1 MPQTITTGYKALC
14 EAAEREIETLPVEEA
29 IKLAGRS
36 DTVLVDIRD
45 IRELQREGK
54 VPGAFHCPRG
64 MLEFWIDPQS
74 PYHKPIF
81 ADDKK
86 FVFFCAGGLRSAL
99 AAQTAQYMG
108 LKPVAHIKGG
118 LAHGKRPAARWT
130 RPSPV
135 PCRPKSSNHS
145 PACSGRSEN
154 FACCVFKLTA
164 VSARVEIGLC
174 R

>member
-1 MPQTITTGYKALC
+1 M
-14 EAAEREIETLPVEEA
+14 
-29 IKLAGRS
+29 
-36 DTVLVDIRD
+36 LVDIRD

-64 MLEFWIDPQS
+64 MLEFWMDPQS

-118 LAHGKRPAARWT
+118 FGAWKKAGG
-130 RPSPV
+130 PV
-135 PCRPKSSNHS
+135 D
-145 PACSGRSEN
+145 
-154 FACCVFKLTA
+154 TA
-164 VSARVEIGLC
+164 EPGSVQAKK
-174 R
+174 